1 MFQKVDKKVLK
12 AQTDRVNEVI
22 KSLKSKSITETN
34 NLIKPV
40 SVCVAKWIGL
50 KKVQDRKKIEPRW
63 KCRIEWVIRRVIK
76 EFDFLESEV
85 KVKLGL

>member
-1 MFQKVDKKVLK
+1 M
-12 AQTDRVNEVI
+12 
-22 KSLKSKSITETN
+22 
-34 NLIKPV
+34 
-40 SVCVAKWIGL
+40 AKWIGL

-63 KCRIEWVIRRVIK
+63 KCRIERVIRRVIK